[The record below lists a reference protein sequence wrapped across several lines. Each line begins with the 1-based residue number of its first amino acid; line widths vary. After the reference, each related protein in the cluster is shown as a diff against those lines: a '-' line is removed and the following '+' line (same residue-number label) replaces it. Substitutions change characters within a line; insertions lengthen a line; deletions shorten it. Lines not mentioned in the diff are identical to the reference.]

1 MIAKATQTSDEL
13 VREYGYPVARASTD
27 MSAQQARE
35 LDRYSARERTEAL
48 LDEALSETFPA
59 SDPIAITPQKTDSR

>member
-13 VREYGYPVARASTD
+13 VRERAYPVAREATD

-35 LDRYSARERTEAL
+35 LDRCGARERTEAF

-59 SDPIAITPQKTDSR
+59 SDPIAITPQKINSR

>member
-13 VREYGYPVARASTD
+13 VRECAYLVARDATD

-35 LDRYSARERTEAL
+35 LDRCSARERTEAL